1 MIVRANADHHRGV
14 TGFEGFLQYDVAAG
28 CPPEVEFRQ
37 AVERR
42 GAEIASGGGDGLRS
56 VGVTIRPVPGGF
68 SGEVRIEPRQGTP
81 GARAVRAASCAEVV
95 DGLALVTA
103 IALRDAE
110 TAARDEALSKPPE
123 PAPSQQVASPEP
135 APSKAVDT
143 PPPKAH
149 EPEAPLRLRGTN
161 FGAARSERVPA
172 GTLRFESV
180 RTATLLAGA
189 VVGWVPGV
197 VLPRYELSLKATN
210 FVISPSGITH
220 LVGQT
225 IAVRWT
231 LLGYGTHRSAD
242 DYETRMNGLLAGVSS
257 CSALTYDSEGWQ
269 AFLCGDFAMGV
280 MHLDV
285 RDPAGEHRTREVG
298 VGKAGLSA
306 DFSYAFNR
314 FLFASAHLG
323 GEMALEFRAERPDGS
338 TLFESNLFHGYAAGG
353 LGVRF

>member
-1 MIVRANADHHRGV
+1 
-14 TGFEGFLQYDVAAG
+14 
-28 CPPEVEFRQ
+28 
-37 AVERR
+37 
-42 GAEIASGGGDGLRS
+42 
-56 VGVTIRPVPGGF
+56 
-68 SGEVRIEPRQGTP
+68 
-81 GARAVRAASCAEVV
+81 VRAASGAEVV

-110 TAARDEALSKPPE
+110 TALGEETVAEHSEPFPSLETAPLQAEQAPPTG
-123 PAPSQQVASPEP
+123 APPTG
-135 APSKAVDT
+135 APPT
-143 PPPKAH
+143 
-149 EPEAPLRLRGTN
+149 EAPLRFRGSN
-161 FGAARSERVPA
+161 FDAPRSEQVPA
-172 GTLRFESV
+172 GTLRFESA
-180 RTATLLAGA
+180 RTATLLGGA

-210 FVISPSGITH
+210 FAISPSGVTH

-242 DYETRMNGLLAGVSS
+242 DYQTRLNGLLAGVSS

-269 AFLCGDFAMGV
+269 ALVCGDFAMGL

-285 RDPAGEHRTREVG
+285 RDPDGDHRTRDVG
-298 VGKAGLSA
+298 VGTAGLSA

-314 FLFASAHLG
+314 FLFASVHLG
-323 GEMALEFRAERPDGS
+323 GEIAFGFRAERPDGS